1 MRKVHFLLSLLLSLS
16 FGTALAQHVER
27 AFYIDFGQN
36 NVANQGFITNVDA
49 NGHKW
54 NNIHGKGSGSPDKAY
69 AQTAVDLVA
78 ADGEASGF
86 RLKIGTTFSTNGYSN
101 GGLQSPKAE
110 LLGDLAVAT
119 ATQDYMFLEGAQ
131 DYGLVRFT
139 GLDTLKAYRFHCV
152 GYRAATDARAAY
164 FTFRGETSWT
174 GELQMSGQ
182 GIGAGGANGNN
193 NNPLVSEP
201 IFPDANGT
209 IDLTISKKYSG
220 GMAYLNC
227 MKIEELSGLERP
239 HQELTLAQ
247 KFLIDFGETENASR
261 GHQTVTR
268 DKNKN
273 YWTNLSSGN
282 SSSNTIPAKKQLMKN
297 TAGSTTSKY
306 YLQTTCKQYTNGIQA
321 GGNNAP
327 DEQSLGELAIKTAT
341 EDYMFIDNGD
351 KRPFK
356 FTGLKQGN
364 CYKFYI
370 YGTREHTDNRITKY
384 VFEGQQT
391 WTGGQVTSGYEVGGE
406 GKNGNLHNVL
416 ITDYIYPNRAGEI
429 IVGFQR
435 VTGMAHISCM
445 KIEEYTGGTR
455 PEEPLEFSALSLKG
469 NAEDVSF
476 QVTGKDTYRAY
487 ARLTKGTYSL
497 TGILADG
504 QEVTLTSTGANSFGV
519 LADGETLVPFSVD
532 KDCVARITV
541 DGQKQTIDILPV
553 TLNVRGNIASGN
565 PVVAYKGAGVWE
577 SEVTLKETSS
587 QQWVDKTMYFAF
599 NNNDALS
606 IRRLKGAATRYALG
620 MEADGQDVENIYQ
633 NAGTYLLT
641 VDMANSLYAISAPI
655 DEYRI
660 SVFGSSVANGQ
671 GATDFKG
678 YRYLYGQHLIQ
689 RHKDGLSPYPFY
701 TTNVSIG
708 GNTTNDLL
716 NRYDDLIRDFG
727 RYVIFGLSLGN
738 EGIHGASNQSA
749 IFAQW
754 RDNMLKLI
762 QKVRED
768 GKIPVVMNNYTRGD
782 YDASDY
788 SYVKNL
794 NLLIHEWDVPSFN
807 CLGAID
813 NGAGQWADGYM
824 SDTYHQNT
832 EGHYEFFYCM
842 VPSLFDALKAE
853 KPMPVR
859 NTAGSILLAPEQE
872 IYFTPEGT
880 THPFTLSLR
889 LKGTPG
895 EVARIACTGGD
906 LIIEVGED
914 GKVKFTTPSGGTRT
928 ATTAINDD
936 KWHFITLTSYYA
948 QKRTILYVDKT
959 ATTVLNERLGNIKK
973 VTVGGAQRELSE
985 IAFWRSGMTPQ
996 EITAHVGGTKMLK
1009 SSLEIYAP
1017 LKSGV
1022 STIENLAQSTNSLLL
1037 KGGETAIETLSADV
1051 LKASGVSIYDLQ
1063 GRMVSSSKS
1072 LRPGIYVVQG
1082 RKVQVK

>member
-1 MRKVHFLLSLLLSLS
+1 MLLLSLTV
-16 FGTALAQHVER
+16 GMALGQTVER
-27 AFYIDFGQN
+27 TFYIDFGEN
-36 NVANQGFITNVDA
+36 NVTSRGKLTTGADA
-49 NGHKW
+49 NGNYW
-54 NNIHGKGSGSPDKAY
+54 TNAY
-69 AQTAVDLVA
+69 SDPVEKMYPRSFTLI
-78 ADGEASGF
+78 S
-86 RLKIGTTFSTNGYSN
+86 STNEESTCTMTIGNYFHTNGMSGG
-101 GGLQSPKAE
+101 GGLTSPKAS
-110 LLGDLAVAT
+110 LLGDLAIGT
-119 ATQDYMFLEGAQ
+119 ATQDYIHMEGGQ
-131 DYGLVRFT
+131 DYSVIHFR
-139 GLDTLKAYRFHCV
+139 GLDPEKAYRFHSL
-152 GYRAATDARAAY
+152 GHRAADDARAGI
-164 FTFRGETSWT
+164 FTFRGETSWA
-174 GELQMSGQ
+174 GEMQMSGK
-182 GIGAGGANGNN
+182 GIGYGGSNGNN
-193 NNPLVSEP
+193 NKILVSDP
-201 IFPDANGT
+201 IFPDASGC
-209 IDLTISKKYSG
+209 IDLTMSKVYSG
-220 GMAYLNC
+220 GMVYLNC
-227 MKIEELSGLERP
+227 MKIEEMSGLERP

-261 GHQTVTR
+261 GHQTTTR
-268 DKNKN
+268 DKNRN
-273 YWTNLSSGN
+273 YWTNLSSGS
-282 SSSNTIPAKKQLMKN
+282 SSSNTIPVKKQIMKN
-297 TAGSTTSKY
+297 TSGSSTSRY
-306 YLQTTCKQYTNGIQA
+306 YLETTCKQYTNGIQA

-327 DEQSLGELAIKTAT
+327 DEATLGELAIKTAT

-351 KRPFK
+351 SRPFK
-356 FTGLKQGN
+356 FTGLKKEN

-370 YGTREHTDNRITKY
+370 YGSREHTDNRITHY
-384 VFEGQQT
+384 VIEGQSV
-391 WTGGQVTSGYEVGGE
+391 WDGGQATSGYDVGGY
-406 GKNGNLHNVL
+406 GNQGNLHNVL
-416 ITDYIYPNRAGEI
+416 ITDYIYPNREGQI

-435 VTGMAHISCM
+435 VTGMAHINCM
-445 KIEEYTGGTR
+445 KIEEYSGGTR
-455 PEEPLEFSALSLKG
+455 PEEPLEFTQLSLTG
-469 NAEDVSF
+469 NAEDVPF
-476 QVTGKDTYRAY
+476 KAVGKNLYRAY
-487 ARLTKGTYSL
+487 ARLTKGSYALEGT
-497 TGILADG
+497 TIEG
-504 QEVTLTSTGANSFGV
+504 QDVTLTSTGEGSFDV
-519 LADGETLVPFSVD
+519 LGEGGTLVPFNAE
-532 KDCVARITV
+532 KDCVARITL
-541 DGQKQTIDILPV
+541 DAQKQTIDILPV

-565 PVVAYKGAGVWE
+565 PAVAYKGAGVWE
-577 SEVTLKETSS
+577 GEVILKETSS

-606 IRRLKGAATRYALG
+606 IRRLKGASTRYALG
-620 MEADGQDVENIYQ
+620 MESDGQDVENIYQ
-633 NAGTYLLT
+633 NAGKYILT
-641 VDMANSLYAISAPI
+641 VDMANGVYDIQAPI

-689 RHKDGLSPYPFY
+689 RYQQGESENPFY

-762 QKVRED
+762 KKVRED

-788 SYVKNL
+788 SYVKSL

-859 NTAGSILLAPEQE
+859 NSAESIILAPEQR
-872 IYFTPEGT
+872 ISFIPEGT

-895 EVARIACTGGD
+895 EVARIKCTGGD

-914 GKVKFTTPSGGTRT
+914 GKVKFTTPTGGTRT
-928 ATTAINDD
+928 STTAINDD
-936 KWHFITLTSYYA
+936 KWHYVSLTSYYA

-959 ATTVLNERLGNIKK
+959 ATTVLNERLGKISK

-1022 STIENLAQSTNSLLL
+1022 TTIDNLAQSMNTLLL
-1037 KGGETAIETLSADV
+1037 EGGETAIETLSSDV
-1051 LKASGVSIYDLQ
+1051 LKDFGTTVYDLQ
-1063 GRMVSSSKS
+1063 GRMVTSTKN
-1072 LRPGIYVVQG
+1072 LRPGIYVVGG